1 MTAADTTTLM
11 HWEVIVICNN
21 SLCVLGKFS
30 RSLRLCRIKAFR
42 ASPPDQIYL
51 ARYIASDPCSGD
63 ISHPLLLYDR
73 SSSAKVGSLKYSA
86 PQVVTESGC
95 C

>member
-30 RSLRLCRIKAFR
+30 RYLRLCRTKAIR

-51 ARYIASDPCSGD
+51 AKYIASDPCVE
-63 ISHPLLLYDR
+63 IFRIHYFYTTDR
-73 SSSAKVGSLKYSA
+73 HRPKW
-86 PQVVTESGC
+86 VV
-95 C
+95 